1 MRRVTAEIERLTFE
15 HSCVGLARQ
24 LERRPGITQVEVDTR
39 ADRATIT
46 YDDTRLSVSEL
57 ERLIAECGY
66 ECLHSAPASKAVGG
80 SPE

>member
-24 LERRPGITQVEVDTR
+24 LRCRPGITQVEVDTH
-39 ADRATIT
+39 AERATIT
-46 YDDTRLSVSEL
+46 YDDTRLSTSQL

-66 ECLHSAPASKAVGG
+66 EYSCRRKPDRTADNR
-80 SPE
+80 